1 MSGAR
6 SDKIES
12 RDGEELPEALA
23 VRGTPL
29 VLNNTVR
36 LLHSRKSIRSW
47 DPKRPISD
55 EVLNTI
61 LWAGTRAS
69 SSGQTYAI
77 IDVRDPKKKKELARY
92 ALKSRK
98 GKFVQLW
105 IEKAPIVLVFCVDL
119 RRGNRYM
126 EATTGTPLPLGH
138 LALCLSI
145 VEMSICLQNV
155 ITAASSF
162 GIGSVICGN
171 VVLEA
176 RRACELLRLPKGVIP
191 IIQLPIGYPRKVP
204 RRYTVRLP
212 VEAVTHREEYR
223 DPTVDDLFGW
233 YEDHQRA
240 FLELMQGDITAS
252 ERLGHNFAEIVKRL
266 KGKRDPSNW
275 AQLTTEVIYPREDLA
290 AASQEVWAA
299 VKEAGFSDE

>member
-1 MSGAR
+1 MSQAR
-6 SDKIES
+6 NEAIQPQDS
-12 RDGEELPEALA
+12 EEHPEDLT
-23 VRGTPL
+23 VQGKPL
-29 VLNNTVR
+29 VLNDTIR
-36 LLHSRKSIRSW
+36 LLLQRKSIRAW
-47 DPKRPISD
+47 DVRKPIPD

-77 IDVRDPKKKKELARY
+77 IDVRDPQRKKKLARY
-92 ALKSRK
+92 ALQGRR
-98 GKFVQLW
+98 GKFVQNW
-105 IEKAPIVLVFCVDL
+105 IEKAPVVLVFCVDL

-126 EATTGTPLPLGH
+126 ELTTGTPLPLGH
-138 LALCLSI
+138 LSLCLSI

-155 ITAASSF
+155 ITAATSF

-171 VVLEA
+171 VILEA
-176 RRACELLRLPKGVIP
+176 RRAGQLLRLPKGVVP
-191 IIQLPIGYPRKVP
+191 VIQLPIGYPRKVP

-212 VEAVTHREEYR
+212 VEAVTHRETYR
-223 DPTVDDLFGW
+223 EATDDDLFHW

-252 ERLGHNFAEIVKRL
+252 ERLGHNFAEIVKRMR
-266 KGKRDPSNW
+266 GKKDPGNW
-275 AQLTTEVIYPREDLA
+275 AQLTTEVIYPREDLV

-299 VKEAGFSDE
+299 VKEAGFADE